1 VLLLDPLLRTA
12 RIASKPARKPLFANR
27 FPSTD
32 IARHKKTAPALFLPV
47 AV

>member
-1 VLLLDPLLRTA
+1 MVRST
-12 RIASKPARKPLFANR
+12 IACIDSTSSDKPLFANR